1 MDDPQD
7 EVINEQEMCLSHIT
21 STLEWNLLYQNIT

>member
-21 STLEWNLLYQNIT
+21 STLEWNLFLL